1 MGSVLDYFSDWKAEA
16 TMQVEEPVTVVVSG
30 KATTTW
36 TAVDGLTAL
45 RCWTSQS
52 RAVRQFVGDKFKTS
66 TGLTIIVDP
75 ADLGGTKLTG
85 KMRGVIDGRAWYFNE
100 PDNVLAQGEVIVILA
115 DGVDH
120 A

>member
-1 MGSVLDYFSDWKAEA
+1 MLEQFEDWASPA
-16 TMQVEEPVTVVVSG
+16 TMKVEEPVTVVVSG

-45 RCWTSQS
+45 RCWTFQS
-52 RAVRQFVGDKFKTS
+52 RAVRQFVGDKFKTA

-75 ADLGGTKLTG
+75 ADLDGTKLTG
-85 KMRGVIDGRAWYFNE
+85 KMRGVINDRVWYFNE
-100 PDNVLAQGEVIVILA
+100 PDDVLAQGEVLVILA

>member
-1 MGSVLDYFSDWKAEA
+1 MLEQYGDWTSPS
-16 TMQVEEPVTVVVSG
+16 TMQVEEPVTVVTNG
-30 KATTTW
+30 KAVTTW
-36 TAVDGLTAL
+36 TAVEGLEAL
-45 RCWTSQS
+45 RCWTYQS

-75 ADLGGTKLTG
+75 LDLGGTKLTG

-100 PDNVLAQGEVIVILA
+100 PDDVLAQGEVIVILA